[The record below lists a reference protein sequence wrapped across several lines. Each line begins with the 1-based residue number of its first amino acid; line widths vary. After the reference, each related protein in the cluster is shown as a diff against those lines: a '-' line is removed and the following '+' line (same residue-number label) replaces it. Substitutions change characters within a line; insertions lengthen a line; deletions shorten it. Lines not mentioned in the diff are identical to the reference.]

1 MKEDNDFSEEE
12 DELFGE
18 YLLRSLVKW
27 YPNPERIGCPEDG
40 IIRDLA
46 FRRIVEPE
54 AVRKVTSHIWK
65 CSECIWDMLK
75 YVEEYKKTR
84 EE

>member
-1 MKEDNDFSEEE
+1 MKNDFSEEE

-18 YLLRSLVKW
+18 HLLRSLVKW
-27 YPNPERIGCPEDG
+27 YPNPQRIGCPDPVV
-40 IIRDLA
+40 IRDLA
-46 FRRIVEPE
+46 FRRLVAPE
-54 AVRKVTSHIWK
+54 TVRKVTSHIWK
-65 CSECIWDMLK
+65 CSECILDTLG